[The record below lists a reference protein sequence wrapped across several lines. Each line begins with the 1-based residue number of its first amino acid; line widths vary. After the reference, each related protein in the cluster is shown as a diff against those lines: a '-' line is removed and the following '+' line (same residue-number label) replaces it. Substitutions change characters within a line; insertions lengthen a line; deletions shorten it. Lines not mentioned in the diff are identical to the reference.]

1 MHDSSIETPTGDARD
16 EHAPEPGEQ
25 AAPRFRITAGYLAV
39 VALIFVITSA
49 AWLFLG
55 QVTDQRTKAR
65 DYSLRRQVGQIWGGV
80 HQQIAPSLQ
89 SAAAV
94 AQQQRAA
101 AAPTATA
108 AAPGKAPEVKPAV
121 ASSAAVSDPRCA
133 EKLTLS
139 PLSTRAEA
147 KLALEHRRKGLLW
160 YNTYAVR
167 FSGHYTFKNPTPCA
181 KEFLLSVPL
190 PARQAAYDDFVV
202 EVDGKPQSVAFV
214 EQPLRAATLTLEL
227 DAGASRKIAVRYAS
241 RGLDQWS
248 YLFGRSTARAPDFD
262 LKVQTNFDKVDFPEG
277 TLSPTRKSALPGGGW
292 QLTWHFGNLLSDSSI
307 AIAMPRKINPGP
319 LASEISRFAPVSLLF
334 FFGVLLLV
342 AVLRQVRL
350 HPMHFAMLA
359 GAFFAFHLLFAYLVD
374 HVPLWVALSAAS
386 ATSVGLVVS
395 YLRLALGTRFALL
408 WAGGA
413 QLLYL
418 VLFSLAFC
426 WEGYTGLTITIF
438 SILTLFVA
446 MQLTARIDWFAAFGR
461 SKESTA
467 AAPIAMEVQ
476 DAFQRVR

>member
-1 MHDSSIETPTGDARD
+1 M
-16 EHAPEPGEQ
+16 
-25 AAPRFRITAGYLAV
+25 
-39 VALIFVITSA
+39 
-49 AWLFLG
+49 
-55 QVTDQRTKAR
+55 
-65 DYSLRRQVGQIWGGV
+65 
-80 HQQIAPSLQ
+80 
-89 SAAAV
+89 
-94 AQQQRAA
+94 
-101 AAPTATA
+101 
-108 AAPGKAPEVKPAV
+108 
-121 ASSAAVSDPRCA
+121 
-133 EKLTLS
+133 
-139 PLSTRAEA
+139 
-147 KLALEHRRKGLLW
+147 
-160 YNTYAVR
+160 
-167 FSGHYTFKNPTPCA
+167 
-181 KEFLLSVPL
+181 
-190 PARQAAYDDFVV
+190 
-202 EVDGKPQSVAFV
+202 
-214 EQPLRAATLTLEL
+214 
-227 DAGASRKIAVRYAS
+227 
-241 RGLDQWS
+241 
-248 YLFGRSTARAPDFD
+248 
-262 LKVQTNFDKVDFPEG
+262 QTNFDKVDFPEG
-277 TLSPTRKSALPGGGW
+277 TLSPTRKRALPGGW

-374 HVPLWVALSAAS
+374 HVPLWVALTAAS

-461 SKESTA
+461 SKEPTPP
-467 AAPIAMEVQ
+467 APITMEVQ